1 MDLEEED
8 FEVPCQFVDGCISS
22 IPGQP
27 NDPVDTLR
35 RLSGDD
41 ENRAPEETWS
51 VNLAYVNEL
60 GKGTL
65 FSNVGVKYAGRQLLV
80 NTGAGIDNRTYQD
93 GYHLVDA
100 RVAYELPLENESYL
114 TISLY
119 GKNLNDEQYREQ
131 ALFLGGGTE
140 ILPSGGP
147 NSGFQGWGAPRT
159 YALELKYSM

>member
-1 MDLEEED
+1 MVVYLR
-8 FEVPCQFVDGCISS
+8 S
-22 IPGQP
+22 QP
-27 NDPVDTLR
+27 TKR
-35 RLSGDD
+35 SGRYFAAAVRDD

-100 RVAYELPLENESYL
+100 RVAYELP
-114 TISLY
+114 
-119 GKNLNDEQYREQ
+119 
-131 ALFLGGGTE
+131 
-140 ILPSGGP
+140 
-147 NSGFQGWGAPRT
+147 
-159 YALELKYSM
+159 